1 MNHCMHSA
9 LYGIRNRFAM
19 LLACL
24 LLIASTNAV
33 NAATDDDAIRG
44 PATIPLGSKLA
55 TINLPS
61 GYVFIGKEKTKKV
74 LEQQGSVGENAL
86 GMIVPEKDPNSFWML
101 CRYEDCGYVK
111 DDDAEKLNADE
122 ILQTYKDGVAGQNE
136 DRKRLN
142 LPPMYIAGW
151 AEKPHYDK
159 AQHHVVWAIGGK
171 DKEDADAPV
180 TDVNYNTRILGRRGV
195 LSLNLITAP
204 QTLSTYKP
212 NAAQLLT
219 ATTFDKGEAYADY
232 RPGKDKTAGFGI
244 AGLVLG
250 GGAMAA
256 AAKLG
261 LLGGLWKWILA
272 TVLILKKFIIV
283 AVVAGGAALS
293 KLFKRAPKS
302 PE

>member
-1 MNHCMHSA
+1 MNHCMVSA
-9 LYGIRNRFAM
+9 LSGIRNRFAM
-19 LLACL
+19 IVACVV
-24 LLIASTNAV
+24 LIASTNAADG
-33 NAATDDDAIRG
+33 AAEDAIRG

-55 TINLPS
+55 TMQLPT
-61 GYVFIGKEKTKKV
+61 GYVFIGKEKTKKL
-74 LEQQGSVGENAL
+74 LEEQGSVGDNAL
-86 GMIVPEKDPNSFWML
+86 GMIVPVKDPNSFWVL

-122 ILQTYKDGVAGQNE
+122 ILQTYKEGTAEQNE

-151 AEKPHYDK
+151 QEKPHYEK
-159 AQHHVVWAIGGK
+159 ALHHVVWAIGAK
-171 DKEDADAPV
+171 DKEEADAPV
-180 TDVNYNTRILGRRGV
+180 TDVNYNTRILGRHGV

-204 QTLSTYKP
+204 QTLSTYKA
-212 NAAQLLT
+212 NAAELLT
-219 ATTFDKGEAYADY
+219 ATTFDKGEGYADY
-232 RPGKDKTAGFGI
+232 QPGKDKAAGFGI

-261 LLGGLWKWILA
+261 LLGGLWKWILG

-283 AVVAGGAALS
+283 AVIAGGAAIS
-293 KLFKRAPKS
+293 KLFKRGQKP